1 MNRKEDVA
9 LAEHYEREAEEN
21 EKKAREAEKSLR
33 RYGKEDQQLCRIY
46 IEAIMN
52 AARLARK
59 LAELYRTRT
68 QQD

>member
-1 MNRKEDVA
+1 MNRKEDIA
-9 LAEHYEREAEEN
+9 LAEHYECEAEEN
-21 EKKAREAEKSLR
+21 EKKAKEAEKSLC

-52 AARLARK
+52 AAHVAQK
-59 LAELYRTRT
+59 LAEFYRSRT